1 MLQKNHIIDA
11 IKYHNHRYWDLNDP
25 EISDADYDL
34 LLRQLAEI
42 DPGHELLHEVHA
54 PAVTGS
60 GKVKHKEP
68 LLSMDKVYT
77 LPELLK
83 WADKTARTSDEVFL
97 VEPKYDGI
105 SAIYDNGVLATRGT
119 DGSEGENISDK
130 IPVIELEA
138 PDYTGRLD
146 RPARGEIL
154 IRKDDFQTYFSQL
167 VSKSGKSY
175 KNPRNTVAGILG
187 GKNAD
192 FLELL
197 KDRIKISLIDYNLV
211 SIPVKAG
218 ELGDRWDELYQQL
231 AALPYP
237 MDGIVIKLADQ
248 DYRRELGFTAHHYRG
263 EIAFKF
269 TNARAESKLVFVD
282 WSFGKTFIT
291 PVANFEPV
299 DLNGITIKRAS
310 LHNLQ
315 NVLDL
320 NIMANDILTI
330 ERAGDVIPFISA
342 VRPGE
347 LRQNVLIKDCPCCRT
362 PLIQQG
368 PEILCPNADCFEP
381 ALQRLCAAVKTLG
394 IDELGEPTVR
404 QMMQKLGVKHLL
416 DLFKLTVDDIKRLDK
431 FQDKSSNNLW
441 SHIQSAKKLEDYKVL
456 AALNIPHVGVNVAK
470 DILKH
475 FSLGELLDKTVDE
488 LSAVDGVGPERGRA
502 LVEAFAAQRDFILEI
517 MAALTVVG
525 SRETAEK
532 PKICFTGKMPKPR
545 SFYESCALAAGYLPV
560 DSVNAKL
567 SLLVAADLESMSSKL
582 KTAAAAGVKV
592 ISLAEFME
600 LVPAAATTDAA
611 VAAPMQDELF

>member
-1 MLQKNHIIDA
+1 MLQKNQIIDA

-25 EISDADYDL
+25 EISDVEYDQ

-60 GKVKHKEP
+60 GKVRHKEP

-77 LPELLK
+77 LPELLE
-83 WADKTARTSDEVFL
+83 WAGKIARTPGEIFL

-138 PDYTGRLD
+138 PDYTGKLD

-197 KDRIKISLIDYNLV
+197 KDRIKISLIDYNLF
-211 SIPVKAG
+211 SIPVRAG
-218 ELGDRWDELYQQL
+218 ELADRWEELSQQL

-248 DYRRELGFTAHHYRG
+248 EFRRTLGCTAHHYRG

-269 TNARAESKLVFVD
+269 TNARAASKLVFVD
-282 WSFGKTFIT
+282 WSFGKKFIT

-299 DLNGITIKRAS
+299 ELSGITVKRAS

-315 NVLDL
+315 NVVD
-320 NIMANDILTI
+320 MGVAANDLLSV
-330 ERAGDVIPFISA
+330 ERAGDVIPFVA
-342 VRPGE
+342 GCTPGE
-347 LRQNVLIKDCPCCRT
+347 LRGMVLIQDCPCCRT
-362 PLIQQG
+362 PLIMAG
-368 PEILCPNADCFEP
+368 PEILCPNADCFEL

-416 DLFKLTVDDIKRLDK
+416 DLFKLTVDDIKKLDK
-431 FQDKSSNNLW
+431 FQDKSSSNLFNHINN
-441 SHIQSAKKLEDYKVL
+441 AKKLEDYKVL

-470 DILKH
+470 DIMKH
-475 FSLGELLDKTVDE
+475 FSLAELLDKTAAE
-488 LSAVDGVGPERGRA
+488 LSAVDGIGPERGNA
-502 LVEAFAAQRDFILEI
+502 LVAAFAAQRDFILE
-517 MAALTVVG
+517 MMSALTVIG
-525 SRETAEK
+525 SKEMAEK

-567 SLLVAADLESMSSKL
+567 SLLVAADLDSMSGKL

-592 ISLAEFME
+592 ISLAEFMQM
-600 LVPAAATTDAA
+600 VPAAATEAEETAE
-611 VAAPMQDELF
+611 PTQDELF